1 MMLKK
6 VKVTFYLF
14 VIIYIF
20 HFNYTSAQ
28 STINVGIDE
37 KLGNQLPLDLNFTT
51 SDSHSVKLK
60 ELIDKP
66 VLLAFVYYECPGICS
81 PMLNEL
87 SWTID
92 KIQLEPGEDFK
103 VITLSFDDRETPAI
117 AAKWK
122 KNYFHTIKRQI
133 DKSDWIFLTG
143 DSSNIKKLTNAAGF
157 YYKKSRDDQYI
168 HAGAI
173 VTISP
178 EGKISRYLFGTS
190 FNPFDV
196 KMALIDAKAGK
207 TNPTIAKVL
216 EFCFSYDPEG
226 RQYTLNITRIIG
238 SVMLLCIG
246 IFLGVL
252 IIKKKKNKN
261 EGVEVNE

>member
-1 MMLKK
+1 MKK
-6 VKVTFYLF
+6 NYIKIVFYL
-14 VIIYIF
+14 IIIGYSI
-20 HFNYTSAQ
+20 HSNNITAQ
-28 STINVGIDE
+28 STIEVGVEE
-37 KLGNQLPLDLNFTT
+37 KLGNQLPLDLQFVT
-51 SDSHSVKLK
+51 SESDTITLQQ
-60 ELIDKP
+60 LIDKP

-103 VITLSFDDRETPAI
+103 VITLSFDNRETPTI

-122 KNYFHTIKRQI
+122 KNYLQTLKRNFN
-133 DKSDWIFLTG
+133 DSDWIFLTG
-143 DSSNIKKLTNAAGF
+143 DSTNIKKLTEAAGF
-157 YYKKSRDDQYI
+157 YYKKSQDDQYI
-168 HAGAI
+168 HAGTI
-173 VTISP
+173 LTISP

-207 TNPTIAKVL
+207 TNPTITKVL

-226 RQYTLNITRIIG
+226 RQYTLNVTRIIG
-238 SVMLLCIG
+238 SIMLLG
-246 IFLGVL
+246 VGLFLVVL
-252 IIKKKKNKN
+252 VFKKKKTNQN
-261 EGVEVNE
+261 EELK